1 MVDPVSGWFE
11 SMSYW
16 FEKMTCWFEKMI
28 SVNTPSLEAP
38 SLAALRTAVAR
49 FGAASGRPFEG
60 AESFDGADPQH
71 CRTLLNWLNKWGC
84 RIRTPR
90 DGEED
95 IFAIGMAQWW
105 DKYGT
110 ELPGPHTGL
119 AGLTDAEI
127 DSAGE
132 CFGDLMVVAAGDP
145 VRPRTLGSTA
155 AAKTLYAF
163 RPRALMPWDDAIA
176 SKLHG
181 ARDGKAY
188 AAHQR
193 LGRAWAADLLKNTGL
208 SERQLAAALGDPE
221 RSLAKI
227 FDDYCYLRFTR
238 MEQL

>member
-1 MVDPVSGWFE
+1 
-11 SMSYW
+11 
-16 FEKMTCWFEKMI
+16 MI
-28 SVNTPSLEAP
+28 SVNKATPSME
-38 SLAALRTAVAR
+38 ALRTAVAR
-49 FGAASGRPFEG
+49 FGPASGRSFEG
-60 AESFDGADPQH
+60 SESFDGTDPRS

-95 IFAIGMAQWW
+95 VFATGMAQWW
-105 DKYGT
+105 GKYGGSLPDPHT
-110 ELPGPHTGL
+110 EL
-119 AGLTDAEI
+119 ADLTDAEI
-127 DSAGE
+127 DNAGE
-132 CFGDLMVVAAGDP
+132 CFGDLVVVTAGNP
-145 VRPRTLGSTA
+145 ARPRTLGPTA
-155 AAKTLYAF
+155 ASKTLYAF

-181 ARDGKAY
+181 ARDAAAF

-193 LGRAWAADLLKNTGL
+193 LGRVWATDIRRSTGL
-208 SERQLAAALGDPE
+208 SGKQLAATLGDPE